1 MKKERMALLI
11 GLSIMALVAVYG
23 SNAVAA
29 DPPVAGTEVVAVG
42 VTVTQLQDVVKGWS
56 VKKKILGQ
64 EVYNDKNEKVGT
76 IEDLIVGTD
85 KASSYAIVG
94 AGGFLGIDKHEVAI
108 PMKQFQEKDG
118 KLVLAGATKELIKSM
133 PEFQYAK

>member
-1 MKKERMALLI
+1 MKKMRMSLLI

-23 SNAVAA
+23 SYAVAA

-56 VKKKILGQ
+56 VKKKILGH

-76 IEDLIVGTD
+76 IDDLIVGPD

-94 AGGFLGIDKHEVAI
+94 AGGFLGIDKHDVAI
-108 PMKQFQEKDG
+108 PMNQFQEKDG
-118 KLVLAGATKELIKSM
+118 KLILPGVTKESLKSI
-133 PEFQYAK
+133 PEFHYAK